1 MTRPESSSQ
10 QVRLRANFACEYC
23 GVTETDT
30 GGLLT
35 VDHFQPRARGGS
47 DELENLVYC
56 CHRCNLYK
64 ADYWPADSTAPP
76 LWNPRREP
84 MHAHLRLLADGCL
97 SPLTAIGA
105 VTVER
110 LRLNRTALVAH
121 RLRRRNQAAEIKSLA
136 QYRKL
141 LALLKDLKGEQSAL
155 VDEYSGLLA
164 DKRTLLRMLL
174 QEDQ

>member
-1 MTRPESSSQ
+1 MTPSETSLE
-10 QVRLRANFACEYC
+10 QVRLRADFACEYC
-23 GVTETDT
+23 GVTETDA

-47 DELENLVYC
+47 DDLENLVYC
-56 CHRCNLYK
+56 CHRCNQYK
-64 ADYWPADSTAPP
+64 ADYWPADSTAPAI
-76 LWNPRREP
+76 WDPRREP
-84 MHAHLRLLADGCL
+84 MHAHLRLLTDGSL

-110 LRLNRTALVAH
+110 LRLNRPSLVAH
-121 RLRRRNQAAEIKSLA
+121 RLRRRNQAAEIRALA

-141 LALLKDLKGEQSAL
+141 LVLLKDLKGEQSAL
-155 VDEYSGLLA
+155 VDEYRELLA

-174 QEDQ
+174 QDDE